1 MASRQPRFA
10 TVQAVNRSDGSGTK
24 DLHVLTFASAFA
36 RSIGCARA
44 IHCKSGKDRT
54 SMAVT
59 LEQST
64 VVVEELL
71 ERGFKLTANLSSR
84 PGHTAEPSKDDHT
97 PGKAVRMLM
106 RSHGVRRENMRC
118 NTLADLYAFNRE
130 QRALLPKQLRPPMGT
145 FGSKIS

>member
-1 MASRQPRFA
+1 
-10 TVQAVNRSDGSGTK
+10 
-24 DLHVLTFASAFA
+24 
-36 RSIGCARA
+36 
-44 IHCKSGKDRT
+44 
-54 SMAVT
+54 MAVT

-118 NTLADLYAFNRE
+118 NTLAMRLHWPLMA
-130 QRALLPKQLRPPMGT
+130 P
-145 FGSKIS
+145 S